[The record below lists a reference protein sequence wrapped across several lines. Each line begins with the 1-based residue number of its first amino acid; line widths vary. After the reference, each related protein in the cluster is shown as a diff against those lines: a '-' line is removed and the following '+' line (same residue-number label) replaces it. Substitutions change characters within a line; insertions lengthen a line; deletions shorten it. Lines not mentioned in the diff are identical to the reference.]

1 MGETDSHSGTSAIS
15 GGTVTS
21 AVDTDGPN
29 ADRPHWRRVGKA
41 YKGPSPS
48 PCMVENVI
56 WPAYLDADLSRGK
69 GRRVPADL
77 AVPEPTPD
85 EIATAVQQVGYDAV
99 IERKVTYPREYEG
112 RGRVL
117 VKDADD
123 ASKSD
128 LLSAVAAYLGALRE

>member
-1 MGETDSHSGTSAIS
+1 
-15 GGTVTS
+15 
-21 AVDTDGPN
+21 
-29 ADRPHWRRVGKA
+29 
-41 YKGPSPS
+41 
-48 PCMVENVI
+48 MVENVI
-56 WPAYLDADLSRGK
+56 WPAYLDAERSRNG
-69 GRRVPADL
+69 GRRVPLDL
-77 AVPEPTPD
+77 AVPDPTLD

-99 IERKVTYPREYEG
+99 IEREATYSREYEP